1 MDILMKQL
9 DTIRQECL
17 PEDEKQQ
24 KNKDED
30 PFNVQKEKVSSHI
43 KKIRELIKERDEKEK
58 ENPGSTE
65 VVKLASSVRRELAS
79 VQEEVVELKKI
90 QTGYRNKYEKSK
102 KRKKTAIPKFE
113 EYLEK
118 NDEVIDCI
126 GQHIEECTRLEK
138 RRAGISTAGYSALG
152 GDGKVIDPTVT
163 ELPDV
168 DDPRFLVLKENDQ
181 RIDEQIDVLGQGVKV
196 LKNMSYDMKTLIQEQ
211 ADKLDTL
218 ETEVDKADARLID
231 MNEKVVAAVKQARGG
246 SKICVDIIL
255 IIVFLGLVGLIIKIL
270 KNRYF

>member
-1 MDILMKQL
+1 MKQL
-9 DTIRQECL
+9 EDIRKECL
-17 PEDEKQQ
+17 PDEEKQER
-24 KNKDED
+24 KKDDD
-30 PFNVQKEKVSSHI
+30 PFNSQKEKVSSHI
-43 KKIRELIKERDEKEK
+43 KQIRQLIKDRDEKEK

-65 VVKLASSVRRELAS
+65 VVKLASEVRRELAS
-79 VQEEVVELKKI
+79 VQEEVEVLKKV
-90 QTGYRNKYEKSK
+90 QAGYRSKYEKKK
-102 KRKKTAIPKFE
+102 KRTKSAIPKFE
-113 EYLEK
+113 ELLEK

-181 RIDEQIDVLGQGVKV
+181 RIDEQVEILGQNVKIV
-196 LKNMSYDMKTLIQEQ
+196 KNMAYDMKELIEEQ

-231 MNEKVVAAVKQARGG
+231 MNAKVIEAVKQARAG
-246 SKICVDIIL
+246 SKVCVDIIL

-270 KNRYF
+270 KGRYF